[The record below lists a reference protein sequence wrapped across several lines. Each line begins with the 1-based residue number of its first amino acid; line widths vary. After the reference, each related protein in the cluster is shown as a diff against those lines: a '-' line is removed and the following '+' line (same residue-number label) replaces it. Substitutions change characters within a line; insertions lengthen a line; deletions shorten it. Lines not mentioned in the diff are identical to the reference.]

1 MWIDTQLLNYLQSR
15 WIPVKS
21 TTGRLDTTPLLTSKE
36 LSSQEGFPDLRM
48 RNMWSLI
55 FYLGRARPLLS
66 IVLEFLST
74 GNELKLLTLE
84 GPSCLLPQKH
94 YHVKENFCIFSPVF
108 LISVRRKT
116 EVLLK
121 H

>member
-1 MWIDTQLLNYLQSR
+1 
-15 WIPVKS
+15 
-21 TTGRLDTTPLLTSKE
+21 
-36 LSSQEGFPDLRM
+36 
-48 RNMWSLI
+48 MWSFI
-55 FYLGRARPLLS
+55 FYLGRAWPPLS

-84 GPSCLLPQKH
+84 GTICLLPQK
-94 YHVKENFCIFSPVF
+94 YYLKNHVKKNFCIFSPVF
-108 LISVRRKT
+108 IIFVRRKT